1 MLHYMAKGRLRATF
15 VQARTRYPLQ
25 YRLLLGLGGVLLAA
39 FIMLIFTPLLQAY
52 SLAFGIPLLMELAFA
67 MAAAAML
74 LLYLG
79 LPLGSGLG
87 CAGLLLKW
95 MSRHGRKRKRE
106 QKRLF
111 TPEYPGRLAEARAI
125 RRITSDHDLRLGLCE
140 TASRDPA
147 AGRHSKR

>member
-1 MLHYMAKGRLRATF
+1 M
-15 VQARTRYPLQ
+15 QARTRYPLQ

-95 MSRHGRKRKRE
+95 MSRHDRKRKRK

-111 TPEYPGRLAEARAI
+111 TPEYPGRLAIAGRSKPAERPLAEARAS
-125 RRITSDHDLRLGLCE
+125 RRNTSDHDLRLGLCE

>member
-1 MLHYMAKGRLRATF
+1 M
-15 VQARTRYPLQ
+15 QARTRYPLQ

-39 FIMLIFTPLLQAY
+39 FILLIFTPLLQAY

-67 MAAAAML
+67 MAAAAMP

-79 LPLGSGLG
+79 LSLGGGLG

-95 MSRHGRKRKRE
+95 MSRHGRKRKRK

-111 TPEYPGRLAEARAI
+111 TPKYPGRLAIAGRSKPAARPLAEARAI

-140 TASRDPA
+140 PAARDPA